1 MEQKNEG
8 LIDASIAWREES
20 EREYGLHL
28 RMDTE
33 NLIKLL
39 DLAVEVGIMEKIPR
53 QS

>member
-8 LIDASIAWREES
+8 LIDASIAGREES
-20 EREYGLHL
+20 EKEYGLHL

-39 DLAVEVGIMEKIPR
+39 DLAAEVGIIDKIQR